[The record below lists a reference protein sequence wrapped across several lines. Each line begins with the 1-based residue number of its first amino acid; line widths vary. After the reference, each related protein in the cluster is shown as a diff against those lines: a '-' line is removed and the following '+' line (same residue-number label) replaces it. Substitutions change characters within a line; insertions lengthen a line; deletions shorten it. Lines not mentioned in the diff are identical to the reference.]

1 MRTEDCEYSARLL
14 TKEAVW
20 WKSLLDVQA
29 PYRWNLK
36 RLQPGFTLDIGCG
49 LGRNLLHLNGNG
61 VGIDH
66 NQHAV
71 EIARSRGLQAF
82 TIQAFQTSSL
92 NQTALFDSILMSHVA
107 EHLMEGDVL
116 KLLKA
121 HIPLL
126 KPNGQVILICPQ
138 EYGYRSDSTHVQFLD
153 FAKLRG
159 IACEAGLIPVREYSF
174 PLPRVFGHLFKYNEF
189 VSISRKGHE

>member
-14 TKEAVW
+14 TQEAVW
-20 WKSLLDVQA
+20 WKSMLDVQA

-82 TIQAFQTSSL
+82 TIEAFQTSSF
-92 NQTALFDSILMSHVA
+92 NQSASFDSILMSHVA
-107 EHLMEGDVL
+107 EHLMEGEVV
-116 KLLKA
+116 KLLTA

-126 KPNGQVILICPQ
+126 K
-138 EYGYRSDSTHVQFLD
+138 
-153 FAKLRG
+153 
-159 IACEAGLIPVREYSF
+159 
-174 PLPRVFGHLFKYNEF
+174 
-189 VSISRKGHE
+189 